1 MSELIQKKDIQ
12 IFFKGIIYEIIKKI
26 EMSNTFGK
34 LLFDPDEI
42 FKAIYKGKISIIDKK
57 EIRDDLI
64 KKYKL
69 FDEIYT
75 FPLTDKDLAIKMSEC
90 KDIEIENFL
99 KKKILDCKSDPKL
112 YSNDSLFDKMYKKAD
127 PLNVL
132 ECYKHSF
139 VQIMDIIDQ
148 ILENLLINSESL
160 PYSIKCIC
168 KIISILIKK
177 KFPKSDK
184 IFQNSFIARFFF
196 NTLFFIIF
204 DNPSLYT
211 LTNEYLI
218 SSKTID
224 KIRVM
229 QKVLNKFI
237 SGNFYENFENLVTF
251 NKYFIENMPKLLK
264 FFNNICQVTL
274 PNFIDKFLND
284 KLPEDYV

>member
-1 MSELIQKKDIQ
+1 MTSIWDNPKSLATILSVADKNDIKNNLAHFVTHNLYENIISSNGKDEQLMYIITLLLKEEINNLNNNESNSSNFLKDSTCGYILSELIQKKDIQ

-75 FPLTDKDLAIKMSEC
+75 FPLTDKDLAIKMSES

-139 VQIMDIIDQ
+139 VQIMDI
-148 ILENLLINSESL
+148 S
-160 PYSIKCIC
+160 Y
-168 KIISILIKK
+168 
-177 KFPKSDK
+177 
-184 IFQNSFIARFFF
+184 
-196 NTLFFIIF
+196 
-204 DNPSLYT
+204 
-211 LTNEYLI
+211 LTN
-218 SSKTID
+218 
-224 KIRVM
+224 
-229 QKVLNKFI
+229 
-237 SGNFYENFENLVTF
+237 
-251 NKYFIENMPKLLK
+251 
-264 FFNNICQVTL
+264 
-274 PNFIDKFLND
+274 
-284 KLPEDYV
+284 